1 MQFEDIQ
8 ASNVEIETACR
19 EKEEKIKA
27 ADRSSKGMGA
37 KHIKKLVEK
46 AFNAHMKAYLDRWR
60 NKNESSNAQASGAE
74 LVLKKI
80 RTRYL
85 RMAWNRY
92 RRWMSETE

>member
-8 ASNVEIETACR
+8 ASNSAIETACR
-19 EKEEKIKA
+19 EREEKIKA

-46 AFNAHMKAYLDRWR
+46 AFNAHMKAYFNRWR
-60 NKNESSNAQASGAE
+60 NKNENCNVQADGAE
-74 LVLKKI
+74 LILKKM

-92 RRWMSETE
+92 RLWMSETE

>member
-60 NKNESSNAQASGAE
+60 NKNNYSICIWLVSAQPGPRLGSGIKSATTRNGWPGP
-74 LVLKKI
+74 VL
-80 RTRYL
+80 L
-85 RMAWNRY
+85 
-92 RRWMSETE
+92 